1 MVGAYDNGNP
11 RLNST
16 LVAVNFSIVDSNDN
30 NPVFNPSTYAVSVE
44 ENATTGTEVVKVNA
58 SENDKL
64 ARIGYY
70 IANGNHG
77 NRFSI
82 NSTTV
87 SDSSS
92 KRCSKQ
98 IVLRF
103 CGCCGGVISSTVQF
117 LIYTEFT
124 LTLLNMLYLNQ
135 FKFQPIKRTGFV

>member
-16 LVAVNFSIVDSNDN
+16 LVALNFSIVDSNDN
-30 NPVFNPSTYAVSVE
+30 NPVFSPSTYAISVE
-44 ENATTGTEVVKVNA
+44 ENATIGTEVVKVNA

-87 SDSSS
+87 SDLSST
-92 KRCSKQ
+92 RCSKQ

-103 CGCCGGVISSTVQF
+103 CGGCGRAVSSTVQF
-117 LIYTEFT
+117 LI
-124 LTLLNMLYLNQ
+124 
-135 FKFQPIKRTGFV
+135 